1 LSQGKIQKGFGL
13 LSKTDHFQTL
23 GAYQNPSLTLP
34 FLKGEDLT
42 IHLPYL
48 ETDSLAVILRPHTGE
63 AEGSGA
69 AGFNKRTDG

>member
-1 LSQGKIQKGFGL
+1 LPFSQGKIQKGFGL
-13 LSKTDHFQTL
+13 LSKTDDLQTA

-34 FLKGEDLT
+34 FLKVRGFT
-42 IHLPYL
+42 SL

-69 AGFNKRTDG
+69 AGFNKRTVG